1 MVYNESL
8 ERSTRAI
15 LLVPLP
21 FASGRSAATFMW
33 NFPNAPHSLD
43 QKPGAPVLAVD
54 PCSHTCLGLGLNI
67 PPCIRPRFLPAR
79 PWVFN
84 KSSRPRSLGINLH
97 QALHANTMPPSKRA
111 SASSPEE
118 TPLPKKRQMTE
129 SQLNRKRE
137 LDRAA
142 QQNSRART
150 KNHIDYLETL
160 VKSLR
165 ADADDRVSDLLH
177 QLDKKQKEIQRLR
190 RILNNIGKQLALAE
204 KEAPVE
210 DSDSEGGASD
220 QNNDDQL
227 PSPTSPVLQPEL
239 SSSAVEQSTQDVA
252 VDEPAFPANSISIS
266 PVEHPEPRA
275 VLAPTSTSTGC
286 QSIAQLASSIV
297 NTPNLEGR
305 YWYLAGVILN
315 NILSAPTSAPI
326 TTALDEDIAIRAV
339 FHGWT
344 SVIERYSLDRGW
356 QWLKELDE
364 RIYFHLSAPL
374 RLSHLR
380 NCRLILL
387 KQLFPDDGWG
397 ALAPPC
403 FAPRPSQENA
413 GYDPMVDHFPWPGF
427 RDKLLLSPLKFA
439 TNKFMTALQRYVDFT
454 WERDL
459 HEIYVKDPMTDLYH
473 LSDLAQARLK
483 DVRCY
488 TVSQDFFVEF
498 PELRADIP
506 CTSVLPRSIR
516 PRKKYPQAVEELF
529 LPFETNGCTVDRAR
543 SPLSAAINQVLELM
557 I

>member
-1 MVYNESL
+1 MTPTKRPSTSDLYE
-8 ERSTRAI
+8 TRA
-15 LLVPLP
+15 
-21 FASGRSAATFMW
+21 
-33 NFPNAPHSLD
+33 
-43 QKPGAPVLAVD
+43 
-54 PCSHTCLGLGLNI
+54 
-67 PPCIRPRFLPAR
+67 
-79 PWVFN
+79 
-84 KSSRPRSLGINLH
+84 
-97 QALHANTMPPSKRA
+97 
-111 SASSPEE
+111 
-118 TPLPKKRQMTE
+118 PKKRQMTE
-129 SQLNRKRE
+129 SQLTRKRE

-204 KEAPVE
+204 KEAPPE
-210 DSDSEGGASD
+210 DSDSEGGASE
-220 QNNDDQL
+220 QNDDQL
-227 PSPTSPVLQPEL
+227 PSPTSPVLQPHL
-239 SSSAVEQSTQDVA
+239 SDSAVEQSSQDIV
-252 VDEPAFPANSISIS
+252 VDEPSFPANDTLIS
-266 PVEHPEPRA
+266 PAEHPEHSA
-275 VLAPTSTSTGC
+275 VLAATSTSSGV

-315 NILSAPTSAPI
+315 NILSVPTSAPI

-439 TNKFMTALQRYVDFT
+439 TNKFMTALQKYVDFT
-454 WERDL
+454 WDRDL

-488 TVSQDFFVEF
+488 TVSRDFFVEF

-506 CTSVLPRSIR
+506 CTSVLPRSIH
-516 PRKKYPQAVEELF
+516 PRKKDPQDVEDLF
-529 LPFETNGCTVDRAR
+529 FPFETDGCIVDRAR
-543 SPLSAAINQVLELM
+543 SPLSDAINQVLELLV
-557 I
+557 

>member
-1 MVYNESL
+1 M
-8 ERSTRAI
+8 T
-15 LLVPLP
+15 P
-21 FASGRSAATFMW
+21 T
-33 NFPNAPHSLD
+33 
-43 QKPGAPVLAVD
+43 
-54 PCSHTCLGLGLNI
+54 
-67 PPCIRPRFLPAR
+67 
-79 PWVFN
+79 
-84 KSSRPRSLGINLH
+84 
-97 QALHANTMPPSKRA
+97 KRA
-111 SASSPEE
+111 SGSNAEDAP
-118 TPLPKKRQMTE
+118 TKKRQMTE
-129 SQLNRKRE
+129 SQLSRKRE

-165 ADADDRVSDLLH
+165 ADADDRVTDLLH

-204 KEAPVE
+204 KEAPSE
-210 DSDSEGGASD
+210 NSDSEGGTSD
-220 QNNDDQL
+220 QNDDQL
-227 PSPTSPVLQPEL
+227 PSPTSPALHTEANG
-239 SSSAVEQSTQDVA
+239 SAVEQSSQDA
-252 VDEPAFPANSISIS
+252 IVDELALSANDMFIPPPHSEPTTVIPAPSS
-266 PVEHPEPRA
+266 P
-275 VLAPTSTSTGC
+275 SGC
-286 QSIAQLASSIV
+286 HSIAQLASSIV

-305 YWYLAGVILN
+305 HWYLAGVILN
-315 NILSAPTSAPI
+315 QILSLPASAPI

-364 RIYFHLSAPL
+364 RIYFHLPAPL

-403 FAPRPSQENA
+403 FAPRPSQEDA
-413 GYDPMVDHFPWPGF
+413 GHDPMVDHFPWPGF

-439 TNKFMTALQRYVDFT
+439 TNKFMNALSTYVDFT
-454 WERDL
+454 WNRDP
-459 HEIYVKDPMTDLYH
+459 HEIYVKDPATDLYR
-473 LSDLAQARLK
+473 LSDLAHMRLI

-488 TVSQDFFVEF
+488 TVNRDFFVEF

-506 CTSVLPRSIR
+506 CTSVLPRSIHS
-516 PRKKYPQAVEELF
+516 RKKDPQDIEEL
-529 LPFETNGCTVDRAR
+529 LLHFETDGSVVDVTG
-543 SPLSAAINQVLELM
+543 SPLSAAINQVLDLLM
-557 I
+557 